1 MSTKAKPRKKQT
13 VKGTGT
19 KSRRKKKLAGPIKV
33 GKGQPWDRDRDEEG
47 PLGWLM
53 PEMQEAYV
61 RLTPRDNGLPTA
73 ETAEADSGAETTL
86 APVSRTSWRDIL
98 GEYKRRKT
106 TSLEDSIPAMEAAAV
121 PGGINWLP
129 LGPSVVLNGQ
139 TEGQQPIAG
148 RISGLAIAPG
158 GQIIFAASANGG
170 VFRSDDGGTSW
181 RSLMDGF
188 DLDPTNFAS
197 ASVVCGAIAIDLT
210 DPKRVYVGTG
220 EGDTDMMYRL
230 RNRIVNALPAY
241 RGVGPIRSDDGGTT
255 WVPEGST
262 PDLAGEAFFA
272 LAVDPS
278 NRENVIAATTN
289 GLYRRASTASGQFE
303 WRREAEGVFSS
314 VAVAS
319 AGGTIH
325 FFAAEWGKGI
335 IHSID
340 GGQTWATLGNGFPT
354 TKVGRI
360 ALGVQA
366 NNPNQV
372 YALVANPAGALLGL
386 YRWDVGGGAWK
397 KVSGV
402 PNIFLGS
409 QGDYDIAIAVA
420 PGNVDLIYIAGD
432 STNSYPFSGNTRRC
446 EIQATSTGYKVKNA
460 VTIGAHAH
468 ADTHVL
474 VHTPN
479 DPTELW
485 SGCDGGVFLNRNPQ
499 GNGRFASQNNGLAC
513 LCTNFL
519 AQHPTDP
526 SVLLCGLQDNGTART
541 TSGPVWS
548 HVQDGDGGYCLINWA
563 DPTRVLVY
571 MNGGVFISK
580 DGGASFNENPVWD
593 FGWETMTQPIVSV
606 PYNRAKPVDA
616 NLVAIGAGEKV
627 YISNNF
633 AATWPA
639 SGQIVLPAKS
649 GSAFAL
655 AFASPSRL
663 FIGTTSG
670 KVFRADKSG
679 SSWALA
685 QLDNAPAGPL
695 GLSGLI
701 SDVAVDWTDATLA
714 SIYVAFGGQG
724 NDRRRVWHFDG
735 IRWDARSGPDGG
747 NNLLNVEHNALAV
760 DPNSPSNVY
769 VGADIGVWH
778 SANGGATWAPLQNG
792 LPDTPIYDL
801 QIHPTQRLLRAAT
814 HGRGVF
820 EIPLA

>member
-1 MSTKAKPRKKQT
+1 MSTKAKRREKRT

-19 KSRRKKKLAGPIKV
+19 KPKRKEKLAGPIKV
-33 GKGQPWDRDRDEEG
+33 GKGQPWDRDRDEDG

-61 RLTPRDNGLPTA
+61 RLTPRDSGLPTA
-73 ETAEADSGAETTL
+73 EMAEAERGAEI
-86 APVSRTSWRDIL
+86 AVDQVSRTSWRDIL
-98 GEYKRRKT
+98 SEYRRRKT
-106 TSLEDSIPAMEAAAV
+106 TSVQERAAAMEAAAV

-220 EGDTDMMYRL
+220 EGDTDMMFRL

-255 WVPEGST
+255 WVPEAST

-278 NRENVIAATTN
+278 NRENVIGATTN

-319 AGGTIH
+319 AGGTIR
-325 FFAAEWGKGI
+325 FFAAAWGKGI

-340 GGQTWATLGNGFPT
+340 GGQTWATLGNEFPT

-372 YALVANPAGALLGL
+372 YALVANLAGALLGL
-386 YRWDVGGGAWK
+386 YRWDVGGGDWK

-402 PNIFLGS
+402 PNILLGS

-432 STNSYPFSGNTRRC
+432 TTNSYPFSGNTQRC

-571 MNGGVFISK
+571 MNGGVFIST
-580 DGGASFNENPVWD
+580 DGGASFKEDAVWD
-593 FGWETMTQPIVSV
+593 FGWETMTQPIVTA
-606 PYNRAKPVDA
+606 PYNPAKPADA
-616 NLVAIGAGEKV
+616 NMVAVGAGEKV
-627 YISNNF
+627 YISTNF
-633 AATWPA
+633 ASAWPA
-639 SGQIVLPAKS
+639 NGQIVLPGKS

-679 SSWALA
+679 SSWSLA

-701 SDVAVDWTDATLA
+701 SDVAVDWADPTLA

-735 IRWDARSGPDGG
+735 VRWEARSGPDGE

-760 DPNSPSNVY
+760 DRDSPSDVY